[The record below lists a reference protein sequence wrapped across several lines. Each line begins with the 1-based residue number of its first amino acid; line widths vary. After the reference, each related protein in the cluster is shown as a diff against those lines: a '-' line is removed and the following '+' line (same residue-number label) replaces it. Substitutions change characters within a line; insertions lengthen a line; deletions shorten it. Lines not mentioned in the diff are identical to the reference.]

1 MAKNKL
7 VYFFGGK
14 QAEGRGGL
22 KNLLGGKGAG
32 LAEMDRLGIPVPAGF
47 TITTDVCTEYYNRGK
62 KFPPGLEKAVTAALK
77 RVEKKMGARFGDAKN
92 PLLISVRSGA
102 RVSMPGMMD
111 TVLNLGLN
119 DTTILGLS
127 AQTNNPRF
135 AYDAYRRFVQMYGD
149 VVLGLKPV
157 TKEDVD
163 PFEEILD
170 AKKREVGAEFDTQLS
185 TEDLEDLVG
194 RFKEAIVKHTG
205 RPFPE
210 DPHEQ
215 LWGAIGAVFSS
226 WDNPRAEAYR
236 ELNGIPSDWG
246 TAVNVQS
253 MVFGNMGEDSG
264 TGVLFSRDPATGDRQ
279 LYGEFLMNAQGE
291 DVVAGIRTPRPIAEL
306 QRENPGVHK
315 QLKEIAGKLEM
326 HFGDM
331 QDMEFTIQ
339 KGKLWMLQT
348 RTGKR
353 TGFAAIRIAVDMVT
367 EGLIKEKEAISRI
380 PPDAM
385 NQLLRPVFDIK
396 DKRGA
401 LDQGRLL
408 AKGLAAGPGAAS
420 GRVVFNA
427 EDAEAWALRGE
438 QVLLVRIETSPEDI
452 RGMNA
457 ATGILT
463 ARGGMTSHA
472 ALVARQMGKVC
483 VAGCGSLRINY
494 KTHSMQVKDITIKEG
509 DWLSLDG
516 TAGEVIRGKLRTKPS
531 EVLQV
536 LLEHTLPADRSGVY
550 QQYQKLM
557 TWADRFRKLGIRT
570 NADQPDQ
577 AAKAVA
583 FGAEGIGLCRTEH
596 MFFGE
601 GKIEPMRRMILA
613 EDTPEREKALSLLLP
628 LQREDFKG
636 IFLAMGE
643 RPVTIRMLDP
653 PLHEF
658 LPHGERE
665 IRELAAGMEVSEE
678 KVRAKVESLHEA
690 NPMLGHR
697 GCRLGVSYP
706 EITAMQTRAILEAAA
721 EVKKESGVTPHP
733 EIMIPLVGHVNELF
747 NQAEVVGRVAS
758 EVAREQRVEI
768 PYLVG
773 TMIELPRA
781 ALTADR
787 IASVAEFFSYGTNDL
802 TQTTFGLS
810 RDDAQAFLT
819 DYRQKGILDYDP
831 FQTVDEEGVGQ
842 LMDMGLRLGRE
853 TRTDLKVGICGEH
866 GGDPRTVH
874 FCHRIGL
881 DYVSCS
887 PFRVPIARLAAA
899 QAALTQKAQTAKKK
913 KQAAEKKGKKKPAKR
928 VKKKRVPKAKKTK
941 KVKKAKK
948 AKKKT
953 TRRRK

>member
-1 MAKNKL
+1 MTANKM

-14 QAEGRGGL
+14 KAEGRGAMR
-22 KNLLGGKGAG
+22 NLLGGKGAG

-47 TITTDVCTEYYNRGK
+47 TITTEVCTGYYNRGK
-62 KFPPGLEKAVTAALK
+62 KFPPGLEKAVNAAMK
-77 RVEKKMGARFGDAKN
+77 KVEKLMGAKFGDFSN

-119 DTTILGLS
+119 DTTIRGLI

-157 TKEDVD
+157 TKEDED
-163 PFEEILD
+163 PFEVILE
-170 AKKREVGAEFDTQLS
+170 AKKKEVGAEFDTQLS
-185 TEDLEDLVG
+185 TEDLKDLVG
-194 RFKEAIVKHTG
+194 RFKDAIQKHSG
-205 RPFPE
+205 QPFPE
-210 DPHEQ
+210 DPREQ
-215 LWGAIGAVFSS
+215 MWGSIGAVFSS

-264 TGVLFSRDPATGDRQ
+264 TGVLFTRDPATGDKH

-306 QRENPGVHK
+306 EKVNPAVHS
-315 QLKEIAGKLEM
+315 QLYGYCDTLEK
-326 HFGDM
+326 HFRDL

-348 RTGKR
+348 RSGKR
-353 TGFAAIRIAVDMVT
+353 TGFAAVRIAVDMVT
-367 EGLIKEKEAISRI
+367 EGLIDEREAISRI

-396 DKRGA
+396 DKRVA
-401 LDQGRLL
+401 LDEGRLL

-427 EDAEAWALRGE
+427 EDAEAWAERGE
-438 QVLLVRIETSPEDI
+438 EVLLVRIETSPEDI

-457 ATGILT
+457 ANGILT

-483 VAGCGSLRINY
+483 VAGCGALRINY
-494 KTHSMQVKDITIKEG
+494 KAHSLQVKEQTIKEG

-516 TAGEVIRGKLRTKPS
+516 TAGEVIQGKLRTKPS

-536 LLEHTLPADRSGVY
+536 LVEKSLPAERSGVY
-550 QQYQKLM
+550 QQYEKLM

-577 AAKAVA
+577 ATQAVA

-613 EDTPEREKALSLLLP
+613 ENTAEREKALAQLLP
-628 LQREDFKG
+628 VQREDFRG
-636 IFLAMGE
+636 IFLAMGD

-658 LPHGERE
+658 LPHSDRE
-665 IRELAAGMEVSEE
+665 IRELAAGMEVGED

-697 GCRLGVSYP
+697 GCRLGVTYP

-721 EVKKESGVTPHP
+721 QVKKQSGITPHP

-758 EVAREQRVEI
+758 QVASEQDVEI

-781 ALTADR
+781 ALTADK
-787 IASVAEFFSYGTNDL
+787 IANVAEFFSYGTNDL

-819 DYRQKGILDYDP
+819 YYQQKDILDYDP

-842 LMDMGLRLGRE
+842 LMEMGLQLGRK
-853 TRTDLKVGICGEH
+853 TRRDLKVGICGEH
-866 GGDPRTVH
+866 GGDPRTIH

-881 DYVSCS
+881 NYVSCS

-899 QAALTQKAQTAKKK
+899 QAAIESKPKKTKKK
-913 KQAAEKKGKKKPAKR
+913 TTARKGKKKSAKKVTKR
-928 VKKKRVPKAKKTK
+928 KKKL
-941 KVKKAKK
+941 VKKAKK
-948 AKKKT
+948 AKKKVKKIKKAK
-953 TRRRK
+953 RKRK